1 MKKLAPLMFVALA
14 GLALSACGAS
24 PEAVCDHTIEL
35 TKKELG
41 EEAAKSLDRAECIKS
56 AERRK
61 EMKGMMQYR
70 TEANCVM
77 DAQKLED
84 LMKCSEA
91 K

>member
-1 MKKLAPLMFVALA
+1 MNKLAPVLLA
-14 GLALSACGAS
+14 TLGLVMSACGAS

-61 EMKGMMQYR
+61 EMKGMMKYR

-84 LMKCSEA
+84 LMKCGEA
-91 K
+91 E